1 MDSRPAASLDP
12 ATRFRLAHALMSAT
26 PVGQSRL
33 RAFFLSLKLERCAT
47 LADLRA
53 LFDEHPGAFAPV
65 GAESGAEAQ
74 AVARRLEELLGPKRD

>member
-26 PVGQSRL
+26 PIGQSRL

-53 LFDEHPGAFAPV
+53 VFDEHPGAF
-65 GAESGAEAQ
+65 SGAEPGADAQ
-74 AVARRLEELLGPKRD
+74 AVTRRLEDLLGPKRG

>member
-33 RAFFLSLKLERCAT
+33 RAFFVSLKLERCAT
-47 LADLRA
+47 LDDLRA
-53 LFDEHPGAFAPV
+53 LFYENPGAFSPAGTEP
-65 GAESGAEAQ
+65 GADAQ
-74 AVARRLEELLGPKRD
+74 AVTRRLEELLGPKRG